1 MPQLF
6 FMSGRFLGNLL
17 LCLVCL
23 SCGSLRGQNAVDVRE
38 DPIRVKVD
46 LVTLRFTVKDSGGE
60 FLNRLSANDF
70 TVTEND
76 QLKEIAF
83 FDPPREPMGGTRPL
97 WLAFL
102 LDVSGSTF
110 ATRAEE
116 ILAAQSF
123 FENIHH
129 FTKVGIF
136 GFTDELLTFQ
146 DFTPDRERA
155 LRAFGAAREHL
166 GRTAIY
172 DSLNRLIRIVSD
184 RADPEDQRVIILV
197 SDGIDRAH
205 ERAVASAAL
214 ARESGAVVYTI
225 WVPSASQLY
234 IGPAQSADHRATER
248 ALKEQAFASLSAQTG
263 GRHYGGFEAILD
275 FDNVLA
281 EINDELFGNLY
292 SIGYYTDRPHLAR
305 EERRITLGPRP
316 GGASIHGLFEKIPD
330 RVEAKRRYIA
340 ALFDNEA
347 LSEFPEQ
354 DEVFREI
361 PAEVDVLRPRG
372 SGEETSLP
380 FRLKIGS
387 FSLVRDERGDIRT
400 QLGVIGVLTDLD
412 GNEVVRLREVFRARM
427 DARDLRDGR
436 GIIYNNRL
444 FAPPGN
450 YLFKLALLEIPTWR
464 MTVMERP
471 VRIAPATPRWP

>member
-1 MPQLF
+1 MN
-6 FMSGRFLGNLL
+6 GRLLGSLI
-17 LCLVCL
+17 LCLGCL
-23 SCGSLRGQNAVDVRE
+23 LPGSARGQNAVGVRE

-46 LVTLRFTVKDSGGE
+46 LVTLRFSVKDAAGE
-60 FLNRLSANDF
+60 FLNSLSADDF
-70 TVTEND
+70 RVTEND
-76 QLKEIAF
+76 ELKEIAF
-83 FDPPREPMGGTRPL
+83 FEPPREAKGGTRPL

-116 ILAAQSF
+116 ILAAQAF

-136 GFTDELLTFQ
+136 GFTDELMTFQ
-146 DFTPDRERA
+146 DFTPDRQRA
-155 LRAFGAAREHL
+155 LQAFSAAREHL
-166 GRTAIY
+166 GRTGIY
-172 DSLNRLIRIVSD
+172 DSLNRLVDIMSD
-184 RADPEDQRVIILV
+184 RAGPEDQKAIILV

-205 ERAVASAAL
+205 EKAVAAASF
-214 ARESGAVVYTI
+214 ARERGAVVYTI

-234 IGPAQSADHRATER
+234 IGPTQSADYRER
-248 ALKEQAFASLSAQTG
+248 ERRVKEEAFASLSARTG

-275 FDNVLA
+275 FDNVLV

-292 SIGYYTDRPHLAR
+292 SIGYYTDNPHLERA
-305 EERRITLGPRP
+305 ERRISLGVRP
-316 GGASIHGLFEKIPD
+316 SDASVHGLFEQIPD

-347 LSEFPEQ
+347 LSEFPER

-361 PAEVDVLRPRG
+361 PAEMDVLRPRG
-372 SGEETSLP
+372 AGDETSLP
-380 FRLKIGS
+380 FRLKIS
-387 FSLVRDERGDIRT
+387 AFSLARDERGGVRT
-400 QLGVIGVLTDLD
+400 QLGVIGVLTDLN
-412 GNEVVRLREVFRARM
+412 GNEVVRLREVFRSQM

-450 YLFKLALLEIPTWR
+450 YLFKLAVLEIPTWR
-464 MTVMERP
+464 MTVLERP
-471 VRIAPATPRWP
+471 VRIVPAAPR